1 MFSLKSAVKPSKR
14 SRVLV
19 RKETTAAYL
28 FLLPSLIF
36 FLGFVIFPIVL
47 CVWTSFFDSTMNSAD
62 VFVGLA
68 NYKELFQDKVFLG
81 ALKNTLII
89 VVVSVPI
96 TCVFSLWVSSV
107 IVDLKGWAT
116 SLFRI
121 IFYLPVVTGSVAV
134 TVVWKWMFNN
144 YYGIFNYL
152 GTKTGII
159 DQNINWLGDTR
170 YALACIILT
179 AGIAMFPFVMP
190 SSTMMNAS
198 LTMWDATSSQLTLN
212 VMTWVAVVLVPI
224 ILLYT
229 AWCYWKMFGRITK
242 EDIERNTHSLY

>member
-1 MFSLKSAVKPSKR
+1 MVFSLKSAVKPSKR

-96 TCVFSLWVSSV
+96 TCVFSLW
-107 IVDLKGWAT
+107 LRQT
-116 SLFRI
+116 F
-121 IFYLPVVTGSVAV
+121 LPVALQTYNDSVNEISP
-134 TVVWKWMFNN
+134 KERQQ
-144 YYGIFNYL
+144 L
-152 GTKTGII
+152 H
-159 DQNINWLGDTR
+159 
-170 YALACIILT
+170 
-179 AGIAMFPFVMP
+179 
-190 SSTMMNAS
+190 
-198 LTMWDATSSQLTLN
+198 SQLSLLN
-212 VMTWVAVVLVPI
+212 SQLLQESREAVVDYMMPLGLHHI
-224 ILLYT
+224 F
-229 AWCYWKMFGRITK
+229 AWCHHYG
-242 EDIERNTHSLY
+242 L